1 MTFRI
6 TLAIDPGLGGAL
18 AILADGVPL
27 SVHDMPVMEVG
38 EKTEVDAAKLA
49 AIIRGERAAH
59 RGAYFSACIERVR
72 AMPPRGGGG
81 KVCPACGSECGKRR
95 AGAQSSMNF
104 GDSYGKAKGVFEVLG
119 IPYTRAEPQSWKR
132 HFGLI
137 GQDKDASRQ
146 LALIRFPTM
155 ADRLKRKKDDGRAEA
170 LLLALWHES
179 TQR

>member
-6 TLAIDPGLGGAL
+6 TFGIDPGLGGAI
-18 AILADGVPL
+18 AILADGV
-27 SVHDMPVMEVG
+27 SVAVHDMPVMQVG
-38 EKTEVDAAKLA
+38 EKTEVDAAKMA

-59 RGAYFSACIERVR
+59 RGAYFSGCIERVR
-72 AMPPRGGGG
+72 AMPPRKGEGGIQR
-81 KVCPACGSECGKRR
+81 S

-104 GDSYGKAKGVFEVLG
+104 GDSYGQAKAVLAVLG

-146 LALIRFPTM
+146 LALVRFPTM
-155 ADRLKRKKDDGRAEA
+155 ADQLKRKKDDGRAEA
-170 LLLALWHES
+170 LLLALWHDS
-179 TQR
+179 TQHRGEMAA

>member
-1 MTFRI
+1 MTMRI
-6 TLAIDPGLGGAL
+6 TFGIDPGLGGAL

-27 SVHDMPVMEVG
+27 SVHDMPTMQVG
-38 EKTEVDAAKLA
+38 DKTEVDAAKLA

-59 RGAYFSACIERVR
+59 RGAYFSGCIERVR
-72 AMPPRGGGG
+72 AMPPRKGEGGIQR
-81 KVCPACGSECGKRR
+81 S

-104 GDSYGKAKGVFEVLG
+104 GDSYGQAKAVFAVLG

-137 GQDKDASRQ
+137 GQDKDASRK

-155 ADRLKRKKDDGRAEA
+155 ADRLKRNKDDGRAEA
-170 LLLALWHES
+170 LLLALWHDS
-179 TQR
+179 TSARLGVAA